1 MILTRILKPKQVI
14 QTKLRLKHRIMS
26 PISPP
31 PEVRGI
37 TEWQPELFN
46 TTALIPSLSVNND
59 QIGTVRKSLEKY
71 LLKVNNLKPV
81 QDCAKFPGRRSLL
94 LNPEDISSFRDLEPM
109 QKQLEQC
116 FVKREHFRYW
126 NMSIAVFFEF
136 VIFSIRKFDLTV
148 DNWTPHEV
156 LKAVLPPDEEGVS
169 GFSTIGHIVHLNLRY
184 SSLL

>member
-1 MILTRILKPKQVI
+1 MYYYHQKSYFFSVKLIISKYQNYSTRFKNDLMILARILKPKQVI

-94 LNPEDISSFRDLEPM
+94 LNPEDISSFRDFEPM

-116 FVKREHFRYW
+116 FVKREHFR
-126 NMSIAVFFEF
+126 
-136 VIFSIRKFDLTV
+136 
-148 DNWTPHEV
+148 
-156 LKAVLPPDEEGVS
+156 
-169 GFSTIGHIVHLNLRY
+169 
-184 SSLL
+184 